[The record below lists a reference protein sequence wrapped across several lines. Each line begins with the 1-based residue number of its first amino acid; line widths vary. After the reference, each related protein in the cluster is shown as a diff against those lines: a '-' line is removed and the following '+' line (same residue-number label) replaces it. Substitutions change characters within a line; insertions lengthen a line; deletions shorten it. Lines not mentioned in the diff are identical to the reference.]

1 MKKVGILGSTGSI
14 GVNTLNVL
22 ENFSDVFKV
31 KYLTAKVN
39 ADLLIEQSLKYNPE
53 IICIVDDRFYKKL
66 KNNLNKKI
74 EILCGREALLYLA
87 GLKSID
93 LCINALVGGAGMEP
107 TIKALESG
115 IDVAL
120 SNKES
125 MVMAGDIINKIS
137 KSTGAKV
144 FPVDSE
150 HSAIWQC
157 LMGEDIKNVNRLI
170 LTGSGGP
177 FRQKDLSDFKLITVE
192 QALNHPTWKMGKKIS
207 IDSAT
212 MMNKGFELIEAFWL
226 FDINYEKIDI
236 VLHPQSIIHSMVEF
250 IDGSIKSQMGK
261 PDMKIP
267 IQFALTYP
275 KRLNSNLDKFD
286 FTTLS
291 DLTFEVPSME
301 KYPSINL
308 AYAAL
313 KKGGTSCASIS
324 LSNDIAVELFLM
336 NKISFNEIFELN
348 NKVFELHEWLKNPL
362 ISDIVE
368 LEKWINDFYK
378 TLIK

>member
-22 ENFSDVFKV
+22 ENLYDIFEV
-31 KYLTAKVN
+31 KYLTANVN
-39 ADLLIEQSLKYNPE
+39 VDLLINQSLKYNPE
-53 IICIVDDRFYKKL
+53 IICIADDRLYKKL
-66 KNNLNKKI
+66 KNNLNTKV

-87 GLKSID
+87 GSKSVD
-93 LCINALVGGAGMEP
+93 LCFNALVGGSGMEP

-115 IDVAL
+115 VDVAL

-144 FPVDSE
+144 LPVDSE

-177 FRQKDLSDFKLITVE
+177 FRQKKLSDFKSITVE
-192 QALNHPTWKMGKKIS
+192 EALNHPTWKMGKKIS

-226 FDINYEKIDI
+226 FDINYERIDI

-250 IDGSIKSQMGK
+250 IDGSIKSQMGN

-275 KRLNSNLDKFD
+275 KRLNSDLEKFD
-286 FTTLS
+286 FTSLS
-291 DLTFEVPSME
+291 DLTFEAPSME
-301 KYPSINL
+301 KYPSIKL
-308 AYAAL
+308 AYSAL
-313 KKGGTSCASIS
+313 KKAGTSCAAIN

-336 NKISFNEIFELN
+336 NKISFNEIYELN
-348 NKVFELHEWLKNPL
+348 NKVFELHKWLKNPS

>member
-22 ENFSDVFKV
+22 ENLCDIFKL
-31 KYLTAKVN
+31 KYLTANVN
-39 ADLLIEQSLKYNPE
+39 ADLLIQQSLKFNPE

-66 KNNLNKKI
+66 KNNLNRKI
-74 EILCGREALLYLA
+74 EILCGREALLFLA
-87 GLKSID
+87 GSQSVD

-115 IDVAL
+115 VDVAL

-144 FPVDSE
+144 LPVDSE

-177 FRQKDLSDFKLITVE
+177 FRKKALSDFKSITIE

-226 FDINYEKIDI
+226 FDINYDKIDI

-250 IDGSIKSQMGK
+250 VDGSIKSQMGK

-275 KRLNSNLDKFD
+275 NRLNSNLDKFD

-301 KYPSINL
+301 KYPSIIL
-308 AYAAL
+308 AYSAL
-313 KKGGTSCASIS
+313 KKAGTSCAAIN

-336 NKISFNEIFELN
+336 NKISFNEIYELN
-348 NKVFELHEWLKNPL
+348 NKVFESHKWLKNPS

-378 TLIK
+378 TIIK

>member
-22 ENFSDVFKV
+22 ENLYDIFEV
-31 KYLTAKVN
+31 KYLTANVN
-39 ADLLIEQSLKYNPE
+39 VDLLINQSLKYNPE
-53 IICIVDDRFYKKL
+53 IICIADDRLYKKL
-66 KNNLNKKI
+66 KNNLNTKV

-87 GLKSID
+87 GSKSVD
-93 LCINALVGGAGMEP
+93 LCFNALVGGSGMEP

-115 IDVAL
+115 VDVAL

-144 FPVDSE
+144 LPVDSE

-250 IDGSIKSQMGK
+250 IDGSIKSQMGN

-275 KRLNSNLDKFD
+275 KRLNSDLEKFD
-286 FTTLS
+286 FTSLS
-291 DLTFEVPSME
+291 DLTFEAPSME
-301 KYPSINL
+301 KYPSIKL
-308 AYAAL
+308 AYSAL
-313 KKGGTSCASIS
+313 KKAGTSCAAIN

-336 NKISFNEIFELN
+336 NKISFNEIYELN